1 MTDMDGDLFWKLL
14 EAEHPKA
21 ERFCRRIAGDRQ
33 DGDDLYHDAL
43 LAAWRKF
50 GTLNDRGSF
59 RPWLYRIIVNKFKSR
74 LRRPWWSKRQY
85 LDERVLNDKGGYDP
99 TGRYAAR
106 RWLDR
111 AFEALSPADKT
122 LVMLFELEGWNIT
135 ELAGIY
141 GKPEGTIKSRLSRA
155 RRKMRQKL
163 MSYLPHDKVNTLTSE
178 ADYALSRSK
187 TPIE

>member
-1 MTDMDGDLFWKLL
+1 MDGDLFWKLL

-21 ERFCRRIAGDRQ
+21 ERFCRKIAADRQ

-50 GTLNDRGSF
+50 GTLRDVDSF

-74 LRRPWWSKRQY
+74 LRKPWWRRCQL
-85 LDERVLNDKGGYDP
+85 LDEASLNEREVYNP
-99 TGRYAAR
+99 AEMHTAR

-111 AFEALSPADKT
+111 AFEALSPEEKT
-122 LVMLFELEGWNIT
+122 LVVLFELEGWNIP
-135 ELAGIY
+135 ELATIY
-141 GKPEGTIKSRLSRA
+141 GKPQGTIKSRLSRA
-155 RRKMRQKL
+155 RRKMRERL
-163 MSYLPHDKVNTLTSE
+163 LRCLPHGKAETLAFE

>member
-1 MTDMDGDLFWKLL
+1 MDGDLFWKLL

-21 ERFCRRIAGDRQ
+21 ERFCRKIAADRQ

-50 GTLNDRGSF
+50 GTLRDVNSF
-59 RPWLYRIIVNKFKSR
+59 RPWLYRIIVNEFRSR
-74 LRRPWWSKRQY
+74 LRKPWWRKRQ
-85 LDERVLNDKGGYDP
+85 LLNEALNDWEIYDP
-99 TGRYAAR
+99 AEIHTAR

-122 LVMLFELEGWNIT
+122 LVILFELEGWNIP
-135 ELAGIY
+135 ELARVF
-141 GKPEGTIKSRLSRA
+141 GKPQGTIKSRLSRA
-155 RRKMRQKL
+155 RWKMRERL
-163 MSYLPHDKVNTLTSE
+163 MRYLPPDKVETLAFE

-187 TPIE
+187 TPTE

>member
-21 ERFCRRIAGDRQ
+21 ERFCRKIAADRQ

-50 GTLNDRGSF
+50 GTLRNVDSF
-59 RPWLYRIIVNKFKSR
+59 RPWLYRIIVNRFKSR
-74 LRRPWWSKRQY
+74 LRGPWWRKRQL
-85 LDERVLNDKGGYDP
+85 LDGASLNEREVYDP
-99 TGRYAAR
+99 AGIHTAR

-122 LVMLFELEGWNIT
+122 LVILYELEGWNIT
-135 ELAGIY
+135 ELARIY

-155 RRKMRQKL
+155 RRKMREKL
-163 MSYLPHDKVNTLTSE
+163 LSYLPRDKVKTLAFE